1 VKTPVFD
8 QSRCVKYVQEEH
20 ELFAVSLS
28 GKMKKK
34 RMYWGKKSPIK
45 VESGHFF
52 KNNPIK
58 KMKRSA

>member
-1 VKTPVFD
+1 MKTPVFD

-34 RMYWGKKSPIK
+34 EDVLGQKIANKSGEWSLFQK
-45 VESGHFF
+45 
-52 KNNPIK
+52 
-58 KMKRSA
+58 